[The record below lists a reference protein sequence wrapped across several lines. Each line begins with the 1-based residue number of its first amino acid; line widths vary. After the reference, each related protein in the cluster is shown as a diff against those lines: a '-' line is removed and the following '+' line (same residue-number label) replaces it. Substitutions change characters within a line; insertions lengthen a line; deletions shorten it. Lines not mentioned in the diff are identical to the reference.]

1 MDVAKIV
8 GFVAGV
14 LTMIAVLPQVRHT
27 WRTKSTKDI
36 SLREAIRSRQNSS
49 RPTGCSGR
57 SREETMKPTLI
68 SLSMALVCALSFG
81 CAGQLFTTSEMVMV
95 SDIHMVVGRWDGI
108 VEKRPLLINR
118 GPVSL
123 TIREDS
129 LYIFIGVDFWEDRL
143 LAGNGELV
151 IRDGRLH
158 TVTDEQHRAIMTLYK
173 RGEEEVLIVEATNA
187 AGKQFHVE
195 FTRSPLPPLP

>member
-1 MDVAKIV
+1 
-8 GFVAGV
+8 
-14 LTMIAVLPQVRHT
+14 
-27 WRTKSTKDI
+27 
-36 SLREAIRSRQNSS
+36 
-49 RPTGCSGR
+49 
-57 SREETMKPTLI
+57 
-68 SLSMALVCALSFG
+68 
-81 CAGQLFTTSEMVMV
+81 MVTV

-108 VEKRPLLINR
+108 VEKRPLLVNR

-143 LAGNGELV
+143 LAGNGELA

-158 TVTDEQHRAIMTLYK
+158 IVNDEQHRAIMTLYK